1 MHHYSE
7 VLFKILILLVIIT
20 GRVPQGW
27 KQSIIVPVPKTSAA
41 CTPDNYRPVSLLSVL
56 SKVLERHMYGII
68 TNHLQNFH
76 PLAESQWGF
85 LLGKSTVTGLLATT
99 HNWLSILEGGGEIGA
114 VFFDLRKA
122 FDSIPHEAL
131 LDKLKV
137 TGLSNPILAWITDY
151 LTCREQKVVVNGKE
165 SQHTPVLSGVP
176 QGSVLGPLL
185 FLIYIDDLAQ
195 LPLLDGGQVVL
206 YADDLL
212 LFRPIQSQEDYHHL
226 QDDIVMIEDWVY
238 SNYLT
243 LNPTKCKYMVVSR
256 KRCPSAPVSLMLS
269 GTEMEKVDCFKYL
282 GLLLSS
288 DMSFGKH
295 IESICS
301 KARKI
306 IGLLYRRFNRAN
318 SDTLL
323 QLYLAMVRPHLE
335 YASPVWNPSIHKQ
348 VKMIEDVEK
357 FAMRVVTRRWN
368 AGYQELL
375 NMVSIPSIE
384 SRRLQSSMCTL
395 YKYMACVTS
404 LQTLSH

>member
-1 MHHYSE
+1 MLNSFFSTCFNPAFPPLSPSNVSTSSTCGVSSTDNLLCTDEE
-7 VLFKILILLVIIT
+7 VYGMLSSLDISKASGPNGVSARMLKMTAEFIAPSVCKLFNISLQT

-41 CTPDNYRPVSLLSVL
+41 CTLDNYRPVSLLSVL

-68 TNHLQNFH
+68 TNSLQNFH

-85 LLGKSTVTGLLATT
+85 LTGKSTVTGLFATM

-122 FDSIPHEAL
+122 FNSIPQEAL
-131 LDKLKV
+131 LDKLKG
-137 TGLSNPILAWITDY
+137 TGLSNPTLAWITDY
-151 LTCREQKVVVNGKE
+151 LTCREQKVVGNGKE

-185 FLIYIDDLAQ
+185 FLMYIDHLAQ

-256 KRCPSAPVSLMLS
+256 KRC
-269 GTEMEKVDCFKYL
+269 
-282 GLLLSS
+282 
-288 DMSFGKH
+288 
-295 IESICS
+295 
-301 KARKI
+301 
-306 IGLLYRRFNRAN
+306 
-318 SDTLL
+318 
-323 QLYLAMVRPHLE
+323 HL
-335 YASPVWNPSIHKQ
+335 P
-348 VKMIEDVEK
+348 M
-357 FAMRVVTRRWN
+357 
-368 AGYQELL
+368 
-375 NMVSIPSIE
+375 
-384 SRRLQSSMCTL
+384 
-395 YKYMACVTS
+395 
-404 LQTLSH
+404 